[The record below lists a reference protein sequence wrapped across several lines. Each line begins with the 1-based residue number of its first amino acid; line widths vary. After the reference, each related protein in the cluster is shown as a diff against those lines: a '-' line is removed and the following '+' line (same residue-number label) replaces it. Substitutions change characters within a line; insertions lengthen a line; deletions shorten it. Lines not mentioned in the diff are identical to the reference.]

1 MKLNTSFLVLFL
13 IISIKSKNILDEYS
27 IEGFK
32 ENMKKDGLFQIIQ
45 SIRYYYGLD
54 VAIISCEELNK
65 NHNGNCKR
73 LVTDYM
79 KDKID
84 PESETF
90 SGKEEEAD
98 EMGEEEI
105 AEDGDETTQGRKGL
119 IIEGGERGANAG
131 GGCRTTGSGDIKTDK
146 DEYGYERTSENEDG
160 YKGTTEDEDDGIDE
174 DPDPIDISFE
184 SPDSICQ
191 LVQFT
196 GKQIKQPLNKLY
208 IMKNSVKM
216 PHVEDA
222 LMKKFNQQTSKS
234 IYKNIIKR
242 VIKLINHC

>member
-54 VAIISCEELNK
+54 VAIISCEELYK

-90 SGKEEEAD
+90 TGEE
-98 EMGEEEI
+98 EEEI

-131 GGCRTTGSGDIKTDK
+131 GGCRNTGSGEVKTDK
-146 DEYGYERTSENEDG
+146 DEYGYERTGEDEDG
-160 YKGTTEDEDDGIDE
+160 YKGTAENE
-174 DPDPIDISFE
+174 DPDSIDISFE

-191 LVQFT
+191 LVQST
-196 GKQIKQPLNKLY
+196 GKQIKRPLNKLY

-216 PHVEDA
+216 PQVEDA
-222 LMKKFNQQTSKS
+222 LMKKFNQQTSKI

>member
-13 IISIKSKNILDEYS
+13 IISIKSKSILDDYS

-45 SIRYYYGLD
+45 SIRYHYGLD

-84 PESETF
+84 PESENF
-90 SGKEEEAD
+90 AGEEEEAD

-105 AEDGDETTQGRKGL
+105 AED
-119 IIEGGERGANAG
+119 
-131 GGCRTTGSGDIKTDK
+131 
-146 DEYGYERTSENEDG
+146 
-160 YKGTTEDEDDGIDE
+160 EDDRIAE
-174 DPDPIDISFE
+174 DPDSIDISFE

-191 LVQFT
+191 LVQST
-196 GKQIKQPLNKLY
+196 GKQIKQSLNKLY

-216 PHVEDA
+216 PQVEDA
-222 LMKKFNQQTSKS
+222 LMKKFNHQTSKI